1 MKNISVFGGS
11 SPRPGEEDYEQAFL
25 LGQLLAKEDYS
36 VMTGGYIGSMEAV
49 SRGAAESGGHVIGYT
64 CDEIESWRPVKPN
77 SWVQEERRRRTVHQR
92 LLSLIEDCDAALA
105 LPGGPGT
112 LNEIAMMWT
121 LMITKAIESRPL
133 IMIGPGWDSTF
144 GLFYKNFDV
153 YTSTK
158 HRTLLSFVP
167 DAISAVQDLRHPKDY
182 E

>member
-11 SPRPGEEDYEQAFL
+11 SPRPGEEDYEQALL

-64 CDEIESWRPVKPN
+64 CDEIEAWRPVAPN
-77 SWVQEERRRRTVHQR
+77 SWVREERRQETVHQR
-92 LLSLIEDCDAALA
+92 LVSLIEDCDAALA
-105 LPGGPGT
+105 LPGGAGT

-121 LMITKAIESRPL
+121 LMITNALEPRPL
-133 IMIGPGWDSTF
+133 IMIGPGWESTF
-144 GLFYKNFDV
+144 QQFYKALDA
-153 YTSTK
+153 YIHMK
-158 HRTLLSFVP
+158 HRELLSFVP
-167 DAISAVQDLRHPKDY
+167 DAISAVQDLRQTKDY